1 MESVLRDIES
11 DRIEA
16 KENRKKRDMEAE
28 DQRKNKSEQ
37 DQMRD
42 DNERLK
48 GLETCEVLVCSVL
61 EFGMDPLQLF

>member
-11 DRIEA
+11 DRLEA

-48 GLETCEVLVCSVL
+48 GLETCEVLVCSV
-61 EFGMDPLQLF
+61 F